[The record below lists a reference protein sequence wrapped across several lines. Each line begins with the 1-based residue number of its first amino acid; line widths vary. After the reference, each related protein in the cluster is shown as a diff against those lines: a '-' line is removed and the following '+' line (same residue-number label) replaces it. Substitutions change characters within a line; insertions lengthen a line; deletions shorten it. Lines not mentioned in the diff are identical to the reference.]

1 MRHLADLHEIERAV
15 MRNIKKRNCRKHP
28 RGCGGCS
35 LFVDCESGLDCAALI
50 IEKSLEMEKRS

>member
-1 MRHLADLHEIERAV
+1 MRHLADSRETEWLA
-15 MRNIKKRNCRKHP
+15 MRNIKKRNCQKHP
-28 RGCGGCS
+28 RGCSGCP